1 MMTRNTSTL
10 KTFPASSCIPGRCLF
25 FCIVPL
31 HCLGNGA
38 VDECVYRFTLFF
50 GVRLQNFPQ
59 PFLHTQMERVHFLP
73 IPFVNSSTLRI
84 RNRH

>member
-1 MMTRNTSTL
+1 MTRN
-10 KTFPASSCIPGRCLF
+10 ASAADSLSSKQMYSGQFLF
-25 FCIVPL
+25 CVVPL
-31 HCLGNGA
+31 HRLGNGS